1 MSIANTKQDAQTR
14 MQKSIDSLHTELAKV
29 RTGRA
34 HPSLLDQVVVSY
46 YGNDTPL
53 NQVAAINASDA
64 RTLLVTPWE
73 KPMVPAIEKAI
84 LNAGLGLNPAT
95 SGNAIRVP
103 LPPLS
108 EERRKEMIK
117 LVKSNCE
124 DAKVAIRNVRRDA
137 NTNLK
142 ELLKKK
148 VINEDEDRRAQ
159 DEIQKLTDK
168 FIAEIDKMLGT
179 KEKELLEV

>member
-1 MSIANTKQDAQTR
+1 MPAKIKQDAEQR
-14 MQKSIDSLHTELAKV
+14 MKKCIDALHAAFTKI

-53 NQVAAINASDA
+53 SQVATVNASDA

-73 KPMVPAIEKAI
+73 KNMVATIEKAI
-84 LNAGLGLNPAT
+84 LNSGLGLNPAT

-117 LVKSNCE
+117 VVKGEAE
-124 DAKVAIRNVRRDA
+124 DAKIAVRNVRRDGNNA
-137 NTNLK
+137 LK
-142 ELLKKK
+142 EMLKKK
-148 VINEDEDRRAQ
+148 EISEDIEHRAQ
-159 DEIQKLTDK
+159 DDIQKLTDK
-168 FIAEIDKMLGT
+168 FIVEVDKVLAM